1 MATFFILLLLVS
13 LSGLTAGLIKPSLF
27 ARIKLPTRK
36 LVGLVF
42 GGLFLISLIGVGI
55 TAEPLPKE
63 PKLDTEQP
71 IATEAVVTTTPT
83 TTATPTQTQQPQQT
97 TQQQTNTV
105 LVTRVIDGDTI
116 EIEGGLSVRYIGI
129 DTPETVDPRKP
140 VQCFGVE
147 ATNKNKELVS
157 GKRVRLEKDVSEID
171 KYGRLLRYIYVGDTF
186 VNLEL
191 VKQGFA
197 YSSTYPPDVKYQSQF
212 TEAQRQAKEQ
222 NKGLWGS
229 CPVATPTPTITATPP
244 TTQQPSSCD
253 IKGNISSSDEKIY
266 HVPGCTSY
274 NVTKIDEARG
284 ERWFCTEQEALN
296 AGWRKALNCP

>member
-1 MATFFILLLLVS
+1 MATFFILLLFVS
-13 LSGLTAGLIKPSLF
+13 LAGLTVGLIRPTLF

-71 IATEAVVTTTPT
+71 IATEAVVTTTPTTTPT

-147 ATNKNKELVS
+147 
-157 GKRVRLEKDVSEID
+157 
-171 KYGRLLRYIYVGDTF
+171 
-186 VNLEL
+186 
-191 VKQGFA
+191 
-197 YSSTYPPDVKYQSQF
+197 
-212 TEAQRQAKEQ
+212 
-222 NKGLWGS
+222 
-229 CPVATPTPTITATPP
+229 
-244 TTQQPSSCD
+244 
-253 IKGNISSSDEKIY
+253 
-266 HVPGCTSY
+266 
-274 NVTKIDEARG
+274 
-284 ERWFCTEQEALN
+284 
-296 AGWRKALNCP
+296 

>member
-1 MATFFILLLLVS
+1 MATFFILLLFVS
-13 LSGLTAGLIKPSLF
+13 LAGLTVGLIIPTLF

-63 PKLDTEQP
+63 PKSGTEQP

-83 TTATPTQTQQPQQT
+83 TTSQTQQPQQA

-116 EIEGGLSVRYIGI
+116 DIEGGQKVRYIGI

-147 ATNKNKELVS
+147 ASNKNKELVS
-157 GKRVRLEKDVSEID
+157 GKRVRLEKDVSETD
-171 KYGRLLRYIYVGDTF
+171 KYGRLLRYIYIGDTF

-197 YSSTYPPDVKYQSQF
+197 YASTYPPDVKYQSQF

-229 CPVATPTPTITATPP
+229 CPVVGSTPTPTPII
-244 TTQQPSSCD
+244 QPADSS
-253 IKGNISSSDEKIY
+253 GFS
-266 HVPGCTSY
+266 
-274 NVTKIDEARG
+274 
-284 ERWFCTEQEALN
+284 
-296 AGWRKALNCP
+296 

>member
-1 MATFFILLLLVS
+1 MSSFFIVILLLSLV
-13 LSGLTAGLIKPSLF
+13 GLVVGLIKPSLF
-27 ARIKLPTRK
+27 VRVKLPTRK

-42 GGLFLISLIGVGI
+42 GGLFLIALIGVGI

-63 PKLDTEQP
+63 PKSGTEQP
-71 IATEAVVTTTPT
+71 IATGAVVTTTPT
-83 TTATPTQTQQPQQT
+83 ATSQTQPKQT

-105 LVTRVIDGDTI
+105 LVIRVIDGDTI
-116 EIEGGLSVRYIGI
+116 EIEGGQKVRYIGI

-140 VQCFGVE
+140 VQCFGIE
-147 ATNKNKELVS
+147 ASNKNKELVS
-157 GKRVRLEKDVSEID
+157 GKRVRLEKDISETD

-229 CPVATPTPTITATPP
+229 CPVATLTPTVTATPP

-253 IKGNISSSDEKIY
+253 IKGNIASDGEKIY
-266 HVPGCTSY
+266 HISGCASY

-284 ERWFCTEQEALN
+284 ERWFCTEQEALD
-296 AGWRKALNCP
+296 AGWRKAYNCP

>member
-1 MATFFILLLLVS
+1 MDNLFIIILLLSLV
-13 LSGLTAGLIKPSLF
+13 GLTAGLIKPSLF
-27 ARIKLPTRK
+27 VRIKLPTRK

-63 PKLDTEQP
+63 PKSGTEQP

-83 TTATPTQTQQPQQT
+83 TTSQTQQPQQA

-116 EIEGGLSVRYIGI
+116 EIEGGQKVRYIGI

-147 ATNKNKELVS
+147 ASNKNKELVS
-157 GKRVRLEKDVSEID
+157 GKRVRLEKDVSETD
-171 KYGRLLRYIYVGDTF
+171 KYGRLLRYIYICDTF

-212 TEAQRQAKEQ
+212 ATAQKEAQEENR
-222 NKGLWGS
+222 GLWAPNA
-229 CPVATPTPTITATPP
+229 CTTPTPSASV
-244 TTQQPSSCD
+244 QPALDPRESCN
-253 IKGNISSSDEKIY
+253 IKGNINSSGEKIY
-266 HVPGCTSY
+266 HMPGQQHYDRTQ
-274 NVTKIDEARG
+274 IDESAG
-284 ERWFCTEQEALN
+284 ERWFCAEEEATSS
-296 AGWRKALNCP
+296 GWRKSKV